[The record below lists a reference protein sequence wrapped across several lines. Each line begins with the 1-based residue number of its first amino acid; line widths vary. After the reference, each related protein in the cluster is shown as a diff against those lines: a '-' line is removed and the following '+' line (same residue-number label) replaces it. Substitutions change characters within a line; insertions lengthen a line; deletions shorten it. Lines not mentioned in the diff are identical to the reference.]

1 MFEEKMN
8 PGSLYLMLMCGWGE
22 WLGIQLYWNRP
33 GVGWLTRQLKDFC
46 DFIFPKHILGHTVTF
61 SKPSMYRES

>member
-33 GVGWLTRQLKDFC
+33 GWLAYPATQGLLRFYLPKTYSRTYRYVLKA
-46 DFIFPKHILGHTVTF
+46 IYV
-61 SKPSMYRES
+61 